1 MSTIAPHVAEAIT
14 LARMHSVTVAHA
26 VTSPSTS
33 SRASGALAA
42 AGLIVVAAFVAAG
55 SVAIGFFRQMAAM
68 MSELLNMAAAMGA
81 ALLTMIV
88 IASLAIVLFLHP

>member
-14 LARMHSVTVAHA
+14 LARMHFVTVAGA
-26 VTSPSTS
+26 VASASTQ

-42 AGLIVVAAFVAAG
+42 AALIVVAAFVAAG
-55 SVAIGFFRQMAAM
+55 SMAIGFFRQMAAV
-68 MSELLNMAAAMGA
+68 MSELLHMAAAMGA

-88 IASLAIVLFLHP
+88 FAGLAIALFVHF